1 MGYASL
7 TPPPIQFSNSN
18 DDPDTTHPSFGK
30 RLANLR
36 FADIP
41 AFDKVEASAI
51 DRLLSPEAIKE
62 LTARFDD
69 EWRQYARRRVRVGQ

>member
-1 MGYASL
+1 VGYASL
-7 TPPPIQFSNSN
+7 THPPIQFSNSN